1 LLLSQKRETL
11 IIGSSE
17 RSKSDK
23 TDSLN
28 ANEDE
33 QKHFKKQ
40 ILIPTK
46 EEEDTVKHSKAREKD
61 HQILAKAP
69 K

>member
-1 LLLSQKRETL
+1 MLLSQKREPL
-11 IIGSSE
+11 LIGSSE

-33 QKHFKKQ
+33 HKHFKKQ
-40 ILIPTK
+40 LLVPAK
-46 EEEDTVKHSKAREKD
+46 DDEDTAKNIKIQEKD
-61 HQILAKAP
+61 PQIIAKTT